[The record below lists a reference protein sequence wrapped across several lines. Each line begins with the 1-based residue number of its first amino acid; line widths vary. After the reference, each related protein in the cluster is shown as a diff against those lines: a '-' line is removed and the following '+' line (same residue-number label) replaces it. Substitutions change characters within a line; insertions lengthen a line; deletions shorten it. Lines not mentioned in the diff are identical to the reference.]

1 MMLTAWVLILGA
13 AFPLGVLMMV
23 DAKAQTIDTRVVV
36 QRRSRGD
43 ISSQLHSGA
52 GSGFATTGA
61 GCGTAIA
68 VFALSGW
75 LGPAIVIGFMAFAGS
90 RGVIKARRERGSD
103 LARIEALAGWV
114 ENLRDV
120 LSAGDQPLG
129 AIAATVA
136 TCPHPIRQE
145 VRRLAAGLSRQ
156 DPDLVLRRFADD
168 LNDPIGDLVAA
179 GLLIAI
185 RQGARTVGVL
195 SALAEQARSH
205 ADRRRIIESERA
217 PARRE
222 VQLLTVIMGLLVAG
236 LLVMGRSEYLKAYET
251 ASGQV
256 FLSAALLGFGA
267 LILRVQQLAR
277 FARPSRFLTA
287 GGPRPITAAPAD
299 THHWQSG
306 TTTDPLIGGRR

>member
-1 MMLTAWVLILGA
+1 MMTAWILILGA
-13 AFPLGVLMMV
+13 LLPLGVLMIV
-23 DAKAQTIDTRVVV
+23 DARAQTVDTPITPS
-36 QRRSRGD
+36 RRHQGNL
-43 ISSQLHSGA
+43 SSQLHSGSSA
-52 GSGFATTGA
+52 GLTATGVGFIV
-61 GCGTAIA
+61 AIVVVA
-68 VFALSGW
+68 VSGW
-75 LGPAIVIGFMAFAGS
+75 LGPALVIGLMVFVGI
-90 RGVIKARRERGSD
+90 RGLIRARRERGSD
-103 LARIEALAGWV
+103 TARIEALAGWV

-129 AIAATVA
+129 AIAATVT
-136 TCPHPIRQE
+136 TCPQPVRQE
-145 VRRLAAGLSRQ
+145 VRRLAAGLTRQ

-168 LNDPIGDLVAA
+168 LDDPIGDLVAA

-205 ADRRRIIESERA
+205 ADRRRLIESERA

-222 VQLLTVIMGLLVAG
+222 VQLLTLIMGLLVVG

-256 FLSAALLGFGA
+256 FLSVALLGFGA

-277 FARPSRFLTA
+277 FDRPSRFLTA
-287 GGPRPITAAPAD
+287 GGAAPMTTVAAGPRR
-299 THHWQSG
+299 HH
-306 TTTDPLIGGRR
+306 GGPHVDQDVGGQR

>member
-1 MMLTAWVLILGA
+1 MMTAWILILGA
-13 AFPLGVLMMV
+13 LLPLGVLMIV
-23 DAKAQTIDTRVVV
+23 DARAQTVDTPITPS
-36 QRRSRGD
+36 RRHQGNL
-43 ISSQLHSGA
+43 SSQLHSGTSA
-52 GSGFATTGA
+52 GLTAAGVGFIV
-61 GCGTAIA
+61 AIVVVA
-68 VFALSGW
+68 VSGW
-75 LGPAIVIGFMAFAGS
+75 LGPALVIGLMVFVGI
-90 RGVIKARRERGSD
+90 RGLIRARRERGSD
-103 LARIEALAGWV
+103 TARIEALAGWV

-136 TCPHPIRQE
+136 TCPEPVRQE
-145 VRRLAAGLSRQ
+145 VRRLAAGLTRQ

-168 LNDPIGDLVAA
+168 LDDPIGDLVAA

-205 ADRRRIIESERA
+205 ADRRRLIESERA

-222 VQLLTVIMGLLVAG
+222 VQLLTLIMGLLVVG

-256 FLSAALLGFGA
+256 FLSVALLGFGA

-277 FARPSRFLTA
+277 FDRPSRFLTA
-287 GGPRPITAAPAD
+287 GGAAPMTTVAAGPRR
-299 THHWQSG
+299 HH
-306 TTTDPLIGGRR
+306 GGPHVDQDVGGQR

>member
-1 MMLTAWVLILGA
+1 MLTAWVLILGA
-13 AFPLGVLMMV
+13 AFPFGLLMMT
-23 DAKAQTIDTRVVV
+23 DARAQTIDTPVMT
-36 QRRSRGD
+36 QGRSRGD
-43 ISSQLHSGA
+43 IRSKLHSGTA
-52 GSGFATTGA
+52 SGLVATGIGLATV
-61 GCGTAIA
+61 IA

-75 LGPAIVIGFMAFAGS
+75 LGPSIVIGLMAFVGGRA
-90 RGVIKARRERGSD
+90 VIRTRRERGSD
-103 LARIEALAGWV
+103 VARIEALAGWV

-129 AIAATVA
+129 AIAATVT
-136 TCPHPIRQE
+136 TCPHPIRPE

-168 LNDPIGDLVAA
+168 LDDPIGDLVAA

-205 ADRRRIIESERA
+205 SDRRRIIESERA

-222 VQLLTVIMGLLVAG
+222 VQLLTLIMGLLVAG

-256 FLSAALLGFGA
+256 FLSVALLGFGA

-287 GGPRPITAAPAD
+287 GGPRPITAVPAD
-299 THHWQSG
+299 TYHWQNG
-306 TTTDPLIGGRR
+306 TVSDPLVGGQR